1 MNIKCEY
8 TALYANAGSLGLTC
22 KTDKVTKKAKGKG
35 QNIVTMTE
43 KGGLYAIGQNRK
55 FMV

>member
-1 MNIKCEY
+1 MNIRCEY
-8 TALYANAGSLGLTC
+8 TALYANAGSQALTC
-22 KTDKVTKKAKGKG
+22 KTDKVTKKARVKG
-35 QNIVTMTE
+35 QNIVTMTK